1 MTRGKVTRVTGDTIT
16 IEVLEHKTAR
26 PGKAG
31 EKYDVDPKYFD
42 LVKEAPKLYN
52 GKIVF
57 TKGDRTFKTGHIYEV
72 KDGRIRTKYGQVPM
86 KEPFKDIEDVKDYFT
101 GDFDGSRKRENG
113 WSPYTLEL
121 MEVKED

>member
-1 MTRGKVTRVTGDTIT
+1 MSK
-16 IEVLEHKTAR
+16 
-26 PGKAG
+26 
-31 EKYDVDPKYFD
+31 DVDGNYTMNDSEIKDAFNIVYGT
-42 LVKEAPKLYN
+42 ATKLYN

-101 GDFDGSRKRENG
+101 GNCDGNRKRKIG
-113 WSPYTLEL
+113 WSSYTLEL
-121 MEVKED
+121 MEDKED